1 MDSRNFYHSE
11 DLWRH
16 GLFYFAT
23 LPSVT
28 VTYLL
33 WRSFDQSLVL
43 LAGSPKNI
51 IGQTTLGDGIYL
63 SSTGDAIDTLGSGD
77 FLREIHTDEP
87 NQSKNHHLQP
97 NQTVSRGF
105 TDVDWVYMVHTNS
118 RSAPMAMFCF
128 KHLRRLPEMQVDTVF
143 KIFSKFDS
151 VTGNC
156 LSDLN
161 LEHEK
166 VRLELDEDDSTKS
179 QWQRGAEYREFVEAE
194 WQTRIAEAKRFGLQN
209 YRIVYIGS
217 PVYTALA

>member
-1 MDSRNFYHSE
+1 MDGRNFYHSE

-23 LPSVT
+23 LHSAT

-33 WRSFDQSLVL
+33 WREYNQSLIL

-51 IGQTTLGDGIYL
+51 VGQTTLGDGIYL
-63 SSTGDAIDTLGSGD
+63 SSTGDAMDTLGSRD
-77 FLREIHTDEP
+77 FLREIQTDEP
-87 NQSKNHHLQP
+87 NQSKNHNLQP
-97 NQTVSRGF
+97 EQTAFRGF
-105 TDVDWVYMVHTNS
+105 TRVDWVYMFHTNS
-118 RSAPMAMFCF
+118 RSVPIAMFCF
-128 KHLRRLPEMQVDTVF
+128 KHLTRLPQMQVDTVF

-166 VRLELDEDDSTKS
+166 VRLELEGDDSTKPR
-179 QWQRGAEYREFVEAE
+179 WQQGAKHREFVEAT
-194 WQTRIAEAKRFGLQN
+194 WQTRIAEATKFGLQN

-217 PVYTALA
+217 PVYTAIA